1 MINSSHKELSQTLQP
16 YSLTLGI
23 KTESDKIKKIT
34 VPFQSRCHGTI
45 TGKSQKTRPVLYA
58 AMVAD
63 LEEKLRN
70 DALRKQKL
78 EELKRGGNTIL
89 PLPEEEIQDQYNRI
103 CDQYRTC
110 CMIVVASDNQLC
122 DAAARIAISHG
133 VEPKIIDATLEGD
146 RSGERMDQFDC
157 LRYRDFI

>member
-1 MINSSHKELSQTLQP
+1 
-16 YSLTLGI
+16 
-23 KTESDKIKKIT
+23 
-34 VPFQSRCHGTI
+34 
-45 TGKSQKTRPVLYA
+45 
-58 AMVAD
+58 MVAD